1 MDWRAALAVS
11 VLVGLGSGVVCA
23 KEFGVR
29 QFAAPVAAVPTDT
42 GAEPLPVGAA
52 AFPEDKAGG
61 RTTARDPATELLAS
75 NPYEAR
81 LAPYRTALDIDGDHP
96 LLEDPYEDAKRFVNP
111 YENSVGIANPYV
123 DALRNRA
130 LARQARLDNP
140 YTKQLR
146 EDFVNLENP
155 YVRQR

>member
-29 QFAAPVAAVPTDT
+29 QFAAPLAAVPTSTD
-42 GAEPLPVGAA
+42 AEPIPVGAA
-52 AFPEDKAGG
+52 TFPDMAQRGRAG
-61 RTTARDPATELLAS
+61 AADPALDLLAT

-81 LAPYRTALDIDGDHP
+81 LAPYRTALDVDGDHP
-96 LLEDPYEDAKRFVNP
+96 LLEDPYEDTKRFVNP

-123 DALRNRA
+123 DALRDRA
-130 LARQARLDNP
+130 IGRQARLDNP

-146 EDFVNLENP
+146 EDFVNLDNP
-155 YVRQR
+155 YTRRR